1 MQALKDGT
9 LTIPVEIYGLLC
21 PNGAGKSTLM
31 RILATLQEPDEGST
45 RPPARPPRRTTTAAL
60 RIAPRAGQQ
69 NAEQERAG
77 KRSHARY
84 RVPIRARR
92 LTSCWCPT
100 TWRPISSRTGSKRM
114 RTSARVAAHGS

>member
-1 MQALKDGT
+1 MQALKDVT

-60 RIAPRAGQQ
+60 RIAPWAGQQ
-69 NAEQERAG
+69 NAEQKRAG
-77 KRSHARY
+77 EEVPRQVPGTDKGEALDQLLVSDDVATDLLPYQVKEDAR
-84 RVPIRARR
+84 
-92 LTSCWCPT
+92 
-100 TWRPISSRTGSKRM
+100 ISQG
-114 RTSARVAAHGS
+114 HGS